1 MDLLL
6 DSHVLVWS
14 IAADPRLP
22 PHVSHAIEDSAN
34 SLFVS
39 TASLWELSI
48 KLAQGRLRLPAGLD
62 SILVFVERW
71 NIQLLPVSLPH
82 IRYAAI
88 LPFHHG
94 DPFDRMLIA
103 QSITENLRLVSGDE
117 KMRLYPVDILW

>member
-6 DSHVLVWS
+6 DSHVLIWS

-22 PHVSHAIEDSAN
+22 PHVSRAIEDSTN

-48 KLAQGRLRLPAGLD
+48 KLAQSRLRLAAGFD
-62 SILVFVERW
+62 TILEFLERW
-71 NIQLLPVSLPH
+71 NIQLLPVTLQH
-82 IRYAAI
+82 IRAAAA

-103 QSITENLRLVSGDE
+103 QANTEHLRLVSGDE
-117 KMRLYPVDILW
+117 KMRLYAVDILW